1 MITKKINLPKCPT
14 ITVYYCATIDEAY
27 AKINYEHKLDVN
39 DILFESDDTI
49 HGFTITDELEDSIQ
63 IFLDASLPKELYIK
77 TAVHEGMQAAL
88 NIVRRKFFY
97 TFDDSKQI
105 TIGDDIHI
113 DDFIFDIVASVVGK
127 VLIANEKD

>member
-63 IFLDASLPKELYIK
+63 

-113 DDFIFDIVASVVGK
+113 DDFIFEIVASVVGK